1 MTKLQM
7 LKEMNRCFQIALEG
21 GLTAAQKNSLDTRF
35 CEFLLTLQEAEI
47 PKHNRQILAEMK
59 WATK

>member
-1 MTKLQM
+1 MSKLQM
-7 LKEMNRCFQIALEG
+7 LNEMNKCFRIALEG

-47 PKHNRQILAEMK
+47 RKLNHEVLAQMK
-59 WATK
+59 WVNK

>member
-21 GLTAAQKNSLDTRF
+21 GLSAAQKNSLDTRF
-35 CEFLLTLQEAEI
+35 CEFLLTLQEAEVR
-47 PKHNRQILAEMK
+47 KSNKEVLAQMQ